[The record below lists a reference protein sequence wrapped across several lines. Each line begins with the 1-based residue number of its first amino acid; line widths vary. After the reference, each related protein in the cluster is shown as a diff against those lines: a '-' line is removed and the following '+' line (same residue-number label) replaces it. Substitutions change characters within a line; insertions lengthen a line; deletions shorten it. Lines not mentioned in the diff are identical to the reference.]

1 MTKSNNLIRR
11 TTNGLAPNIIRGGN
25 AIDLGNDLF
34 FVQGRSHNN
43 GGVDVGNNLEVEG
56 GEIIKVDKDNVKVF
70 SARPFLG
77 GYSPS
82 QLVLAGN
89 NPETVF
95 ALQEKYKPKDNNDN
109 KAGFGDFIKNVINKI
124 KGNKNNNDN
133 DELSQKELD
142 RQNEEYLIKNNL
154 TRDILGEELFN
165 YYTGNNDT
173 VYVFNATDENGERH
187 YGSNRIESNKLTRTG
202 YNTLKG
208 KINEPGN
215 KIYTIDENGNYKEEN
230 DSILEQIRPRLD
242 YIQGGYDTVPII
254 DPEDYILKVSNEYG
268 VDPNI
273 VVRRFLKEGSVNST
287 LNEYNDF
294 STKEQQKELRKNG
307 LNYYNRTFSI
317 FGDLG
322 LDSFMELFK
331 NKNENN
337 KIKIK
342 NKELEEKLNK
352 LTTHSMTNEKGL
364 NVETGSVTGRDA
376 IEMYAAFVKYL
387 TDKVNNDERYKDYN
401 KAALINA
408 MFNMGIYHSDLKN
421 KKYIESNY
429 AVPDYYGTRNQ
440 SKQTKEQKVMKNGGL
455 SPLSKNQLIVYT
467 PFSTGKKKGANTINI
482 NHGNKDKAELG
493 LLEWNAIGQGA
504 TSLLGNLVSG
514 IGSSVVG
521 NRLKKL
527 YNNLTRTSTYV
538 PVAREHINTTVDVNP
553 QLDAVRNAQAQANRM
568 IDVNTN
574 SSKAAINRKRSVA
587 LNSLAQGNTIYG
599 DKLNRETQLRNA
611 EAQLQTQY
619 NMVDNANKIKDI
631 EAQNDFEMQRRIG
644 LANADNAI
652 TNGWM
657 SAAQNVLGDSA
668 NIFNNMLSG
677 YLSLAGSQNK
687 ELADIGISGLQRFGL
702 GSIEPDIDIDG
713 NLTIRNPRRYRRFVR
728 NN

>member
-1 MTKSNNLIRR
+1 MSKSNNLIRQ
-11 TTNGLAPNIIRGGN
+11 TIDGLAPNIIRGGD
-25 AIDLGNDLF
+25 AIDLGNNLF

-43 GGVDVGNNLEVEG
+43 GGVDVGDNLEVEG

-95 ALQEKYKPKDNNDN
+95 ALQEKYKPKDNNGN
-109 KAGFGDFIKNVINKI
+109 KAGFGDFIKNIINKI
-124 KGNKNNNDN
+124 KGDKNNNEKTETDDKETKTNDN
-133 DELSQKELD
+133 ESPKPINFEEVAVKQAYKESS
-142 RQNEEYLIKNNL
+142 
-154 TRDILGEELFN
+154 
-165 YYTGNNDT
+165 
-173 VYVFNATDENGERH
+173 FNANAK
-187 YGSNRIESNKLTRTG
+187 SNKDAVGLF
-202 YNTLKG
+202 
-208 KINEPGN
+208 
-215 KIYTIDENGNYKEEN
+215 
-230 DSILEQIRPRLD
+230 QIRPITVKEFNRLTGKNYTIED
-242 YIQGGYDTVPII
+242 MNDIEKNYEVRNTIMNWLSERPYIAKAGMSDSLIAG
-254 DPEDYILKVSNEYG
+254 
-268 VDPNI
+268 
-273 VVRRFLKEGSVNST
+273 RT
-287 LNEYNDF
+287 LAAYNM
-294 STKEQQKELRKNG
+294 G
-307 LNYYNRTFSI
+307 A
-317 FGDLG
+317 
-322 LDSFMELFK
+322 
-331 NKNENN
+331 ENFRQT
-337 KIKIK
+337 
-342 NKELEEKLNK
+342 L
-352 LTTHSMTNEKGL
+352 
-364 NVETGSVTGRDA
+364 
-376 IEMYAAFVKYL
+376 
-387 TDKVNNDERYKDYN
+387 N
-401 KAALINA
+401 KAAAEGNDI
-408 MFNMGIYHSDLKN
+408 SDWNFL
-421 KKYIESNY
+421 NY
-429 AVPDYYGTRNQ
+429 VGGEPRDYVNFILRNQ
-440 SKQTKEQKVMKNGGL
+440 DINQYYNDDEYQKAIVKFKDVVDFVRQNNGYNISTKQTKEKTVMKNGGL

-467 PFSTGKKKGANTINI
+467 PFSTGEKKGANTINI
-482 NHGNKDKAELG
+482 NHGDKDKAELG

-514 IGSSVVG
+514 IGSSIVG

-538 PVAREHINTTVDVNP
+538 PVAREHISTTVDVNP
-553 QLDAVRNAQAQANRM
+553 QLDAVRNAQAQADRM

-587 LNSLAQGNTIYG
+587 LNTLAQGNAIYS
-599 DKLNRETQLRNA
+599 DELNRETQLRNA

-644 LANADNAI
+644 FANADNTI

-702 GSIEPDIDIDG
+702 GSNVESKISLAE
-713 NLTIRNPRRYRRFVR
+713 LIRQKRAAKKAGITQTFQF
-728 NN
+728 

>member
-1 MTKSNNLIRR
+1 MNKSNNLIRQ
-11 TTNGLAPNIIRGGN
+11 TIDGLVPNIIRGGN

-34 FVQGRSHNN
+34 FIQGRSHNN

-56 GEIIKVDKDNVKVF
+56 GEIIQVDKDNVKVF

-95 ALQEKYKPKDNNDN
+95 ALQEKYKPKDNNGN

-124 KGNKNNNDN
+124 KGNKNNNEETKTN
-133 DELSQKELD
+133 
-142 RQNEEYLIKNNL
+142 NEETKTDDDKSPKPINF
-154 TRDILGEELFN
+154 GEIAVKQAYKESS
-165 YYTGNNDT
+165 
-173 VYVFNATDENGERH
+173 FNANAK
-187 YGSNRIESNKLTRTG
+187 SNKNAVGLF
-202 YNTLKG
+202 
-208 KINEPGN
+208 
-215 KIYTIDENGNYKEEN
+215 
-230 DSILEQIRPRLD
+230 QIRPITVKEFNRLTGKNYTIEDMNDIEKNYEVRNTIMNWLSERPFINKPGISDSLRVGRTLAAYNMGAENFRQTLNQAAAEGNDISDWKFLD
-242 YIQGGYDTVPII
+242 YVGGEPRDYVNFILRNQDINQYYNDEEYQKAIVKFKDLVDFVRQNNGYDI
-254 DPEDYILKVSNEYG
+254 
-268 VDPNI
+268 
-273 VVRRFLKEGSVNST
+273 
-287 LNEYNDF
+287 
-294 STKEQQKELRKNG
+294 STKQ
-307 LNYYNRTFSI
+307 T
-317 FGDLG
+317 
-322 LDSFMELFK
+322 
-331 NKNENN
+331 
-337 KIKIK
+337 
-342 NKELEEKLNK
+342 EEK
-352 LTTHSMTNEKGL
+352 TS
-364 NVETGSVTGRDA
+364 
-376 IEMYAAFVKYL
+376 
-387 TDKVNNDERYKDYN
+387 
-401 KAALINA
+401 
-408 MFNMGIYHSDLKN
+408 
-421 KKYIESNY
+421 
-429 AVPDYYGTRNQ
+429 
-440 SKQTKEQKVMKNGGL
+440 MKNGGL

-467 PFSTGKKKGANTINI
+467 PFSTGEKKGANTINI
-482 NHGNKDKAELG
+482 KHSDRDKAELG

-514 IGSSVVG
+514 IGSSIVG

-553 QLDAVRNAQAQANRM
+553 QLDAVRNAQTQANRM

-619 NMVDNANKIKDI
+619 NMIDNANKIKDI

-644 LANADNAI
+644 LANAGNTI

-702 GSIEPDIDIDG
+702 GRNTLNTSTDKNQKGVDVDVIRQEIEKLINSGIY
-713 NLTIRNPRRYRRFVR
+713 NLTKF
-728 NN
+728 